1 MEAIGTRNMSE
12 QRAAAALRVQGCS
25 SEFTAHVTGI
35 SPTSIDLLLNQA
47 PAAPAHLAVGRVA
60 RVDLA
65 TTSSLMRCDGV
76 LARVDGAR
84 VSIKPTRPPN
94 RIERREGERRPLR
107 LAMVYRTER
116 GSEAYGAWQN
126 GWTVDISVGGMK
138 IETRQP
144 IPVGQTVE
152 VQFMIPLTDDAFIAG
167 HRIRVSGTVRHAK
180 PAGEGWTSCGLRFT
194 RVLPV
199 DRLRILRLVEP
210 ATQES
215 QPAGARRSGVF

>member
-1 MEAIGTRNMSE
+1 MSD
-12 QRAAAALRVQGCS
+12 QRAAAALRVQGCL

-35 SPTSIDLLLNQA
+35 SPTSIDLLLSQA
-47 PAAPAHLAVGRVA
+47 PSAPADLTVGRVA
-60 RVDLA
+60 RVDVA
-65 TTSSLMRCDGV
+65 TTSSLMRCEGV
-76 LARVDGAR
+76 LAKVEGPK

-126 GWTVDISVGGMK
+126 GWTVDISVGGLK

-144 IPVGQTVE
+144 ILVGQTVE

-180 PAGEGWTSCGLRFT
+180 PERDGWTSCGLRFT

-210 ATQES
+210 SVPEAQL
-215 QPAGARRSGVF
+215 AGARRSGAF